1 MKSFTEREI
10 MALSILQGELE
21 SAESELEA
29 KIAEEENDDYSDAM
43 VSMERAKLEGI
54 VETLERALA
63 IMRGAL

>member
-29 KIAEEENDDYSDAM
+29 KIAEEEDDDYSDAM

>member
-1 MKSFTEREI
+1 MQSFTEREI

-21 SAESELEA
+21 SAEGELEA
-29 KIAEEENDDYSDAM
+29 KIAEEEGDDYSDAM

-63 IMRGAL
+63 IMRGLI

>member
-1 MKSFTEREI
+1 MQSFTEREI

-29 KIAEEENDDYSDAM
+29 KIAEEEGDDYSDAM

-63 IMRGAL
+63 IMRGLI